1 MVIYVGPPLC
11 GFSSTVPVE
20 ADCAATI
27 DGMAACAGT
36 QAQNRSATF
45 PERCRNG
52 GNVEIMVEIMVDN
65 DNGDG

>member
-1 MVIYVGPPLC
+1 MVIYVGPPLF

-36 QAQNRSATF
+36 QAQHRSAT
-45 PERCRNG
+45 PQKDAET
-52 GNVEIMVEIMVDN
+52 VETWKSWWTMVDN
-65 DNGDG
+65 GG